1 MVIFIQ
7 GVAMGVKF
15 LECDEVT
22 GTEVKDISKLLDHPK
37 MTIGVEVDNKQDSKL
52 GSLAFITHLYY

>member
-1 MVIFIQ
+1 
-7 GVAMGVKF
+7 MGVKF